1 MLDDL
6 KEEAIVNKVGGR
18 FKLSTLIQKR
28 MVALNTG
35 AKPLVDL
42 RSHDKMAIVVQE
54 ILQDKIFLDV
64 AGNLQAR
71 NATTS
76 ETIKHM
82 LFVNPNGAPQPA
94 PTPTAQPA
102 SAAIGGADD
111 ED

>member
-35 AKPLVDL
+35 AKPLIDM
-42 RSHDKMAIVVQE
+42 RSNDKLAIVLQE

-64 AGNLQAR
+64 SGEVQTR
-71 NATTS
+71 NETTS
-76 ETIKHM
+76 ET
-82 LFVNPNGAPQPA
+82 VRN
-94 PTPTAQPA
+94 
-102 SAAIGGADD
+102 AIFNSTID
-111 ED
+111 